1 MAETKGR
8 GGVPRRM
15 LFERD
20 EELLLFDSMLDDLC
34 GRAGEGSAPNGGLLA
49 IAGSAGLGKTTLV
62 AEVRRKAAARGCTL
76 LAARGS
82 EQEEGVAFHVV
93 RQLVQPVLAA
103 TSEEEHRKIL
113 GSWYDIVAPAVGLV
127 AGKSG
132 VAPDPQGVRD
142 GLDWLVTRFAVQY
155 APVVLVVDDA
165 HWADEET
172 LAWLTSFAL
181 RAADLPLLIVVAY
194 RPEELPRHAAEFRRL
209 ATRHG
214 SRPLDLSPFT
224 PAAVSDLV
232 RDVLGEGGDELFARE
247 CWALTAG
254 NPYEAVELV
263 ARIRDRGIKPQYA
276 NATEL
281 RELASAVRG
290 NGLIER
296 LERLGPSAF
305 RLTWAVAVLGTDARR
320 EMAAGVAGLGVEEMA
335 DAVGKLRDARILAEQ
350 SDDHPDRLDFFH
362 PLVGTAVYRAIPS
375 AMRVAMHGQA
385 AFAVSEA
392 GLGATSAARHILE
405 MHPENDRWAV
415 RQLRAAARDYL
426 RAGAPDAARR
436 CLARALREPP
446 ALEERAEVLFEL
458 GCSALLNEPATTV
471 NHLKAALEEPELAPE
486 LREAV
491 TYRLAQALAHT
502 DRMGEAAAIV
512 GAEAKNSGSA
522 RTRLRMQAE
531 SFQWNAFRAD
541 EEDSPARSRSLARLA
556 EHITG
561 RGKAERYILGLRAWD
576 AMVRGEPAETALRYA
591 EEALEGGL
599 SWTDDN
605 WGFEVPVLVAL
616 TFMYCDQPG
625 RADELFTQGIADCER
640 KGWRGAHL
648 SFGLT
653 LLGYIKFHR
662 GRLSEAEDLV
672 HSGLRIADRVGHQV
686 PAQWFA
692 LGILIEILLARGRVQ
707 DAQEL
712 SDAYNY
718 GQVVPNA
725 VVYPDSET
733 VYSELLIARGLRTD
747 AEARLR
753 AVGRRLEPRGMRNP
767 MWCPWRPLLA
777 QTIAHTDPVEA
788 AAIAQ
793 EGVEIARRFGTPGAV
808 GRALHAAAKVTSGAD
823 SLALMSEA
831 VRQLEKSP
839 AAYELAQALID
850 HGAMLSRAGLPQDA
864 ADLLMR
870 GLESAALCGADALA
884 ARAREE
890 LAASGLRPLQL
901 RAVDSDS
908 LTSQEKAVA
917 ERAAQGWENR
927 RIAEELGTKERTV
940 ELLLSGAFRKLGTN
954 RDGLAGLLPH
964 QSRGSGVRGVPGL

>member
-1 MAETKGR
+1 
-8 GGVPRRM
+8 M

-335 DAVGKLRDARILAEQ
+335 DAIGKLRDARILAEQ

-531 SFQWNAFRAD
+531 SFQWNVFRAD

-747 AEARLR
+747 AEERLR

>member
-1 MAETKGR
+1 
-8 GGVPRRM
+8 M

-20 EELLLFDSMLDDLC
+20 EELILFDSMLNDLC

-103 TSEEEHRKIL
+103 SSEEEHRKIL

-127 AGKSG
+127 AGQSG
-132 VAPDPQGVRD
+132 VVPDPQGVRD

-181 RAADLPLLIVVAY
+181 RASDLPLLIVVAY

-214 SRPLDLSPFT
+214 SRPLDLAPFT

-320 EMAAGVAGLGVEEMA
+320 EMAAGVAGLGAEELA
-335 DAVGKLRDARILAEQ
+335 DAIDKLRDARILAPASEHQ
-350 SDDHPDRLDFFH
+350 DRLDFFH

-446 ALEERAEVLFEL
+446 TLEERAEVLFEL

-502 DRMGEAAAIV
+502 DRLSEAAAVV
-512 GAEAKNSGSA
+512 GAEAKNSTSA

-556 EHITG
+556 EHLSG

-576 AMVRGEPAETALRYA
+576 AMVRGEPAETALHYA
-591 EEALEGGL
+591 EESLKDGL
-599 SWTDDN
+599 PWTDDN

-625 RADELFTQGIADCER
+625 RADDLFTQGIADCER

-662 GRLSEAEDLV
+662 G
-672 HSGLRIADRVGHQV
+672 
-686 PAQWFA
+686 
-692 LGILIEILLARGRVQ
+692 
-707 DAQEL
+707 
-712 SDAYNY
+712 
-718 GQVVPNA
+718 
-725 VVYPDSET
+725 
-733 VYSELLIARGLRTD
+733 LRTD
-747 AEARLR
+747 AEERLR

-793 EGVEIARRFGTPGAV
+793 EGIEIARRFGTPGAV

-823 SLALMSEA
+823 SLALMAEA
-831 VRQLEKSP
+831 VRQLERSP
-839 AAYELAQALID
+839 AAYELAQALVD

-954 RDGLAGLLPH
+954 RDGLAGLLPR
-964 QSRGSGVRGVPGL
+964 QPRGSGVRGVPGS

>member
-1 MAETKGR
+1 M
-8 GGVPRRM
+8 
-15 LFERD
+15 
-20 EELLLFDSMLDDLC
+20 
-34 GRAGEGSAPNGGLLA
+34 
-49 IAGSAGLGKTTLV
+49 
-62 AEVRRKAAARGCTL
+62 
-76 LAARGS
+76 
-82 EQEEGVAFHVV
+82 
-93 RQLVQPVLAA
+93 
-103 TSEEEHRKIL
+103 
-113 GSWYDIVAPAVGLV
+113 
-127 AGKSG
+127 
-132 VAPDPQGVRD
+132 
-142 GLDWLVTRFAVQY
+142 
-155 APVVLVVDDA
+155 LVVDDA

-335 DAVGKLRDARILAEQ
+335 DAIGKLRDARILAEQ

-747 AEARLR
+747 AEERLR

>member
-1 MAETKGR
+1 
-8 GGVPRRM
+8 M

-605 WGFEVPVLVAL
+605 WGFEVPILVAL

>member
-1 MAETKGR
+1 M
-8 GGVPRRM
+8 
-15 LFERD
+15 
-20 EELLLFDSMLDDLC
+20 
-34 GRAGEGSAPNGGLLA
+34 
-49 IAGSAGLGKTTLV
+49 
-62 AEVRRKAAARGCTL
+62 
-76 LAARGS
+76 
-82 EQEEGVAFHVV
+82 
-93 RQLVQPVLAA
+93 
-103 TSEEEHRKIL
+103 
-113 GSWYDIVAPAVGLV
+113 
-127 AGKSG
+127 
-132 VAPDPQGVRD
+132 
-142 GLDWLVTRFAVQY
+142 
-155 APVVLVVDDA
+155 DDA

-335 DAVGKLRDARILAEQ
+335 DAIGKLRDARILAEQ

-747 AEARLR
+747 AEERLR

>member
-1 MAETKGR
+1 
-8 GGVPRRM
+8 M

-788 AAIAQ
+788 SAIAQ

>member
-1 MAETKGR
+1 M
-8 GGVPRRM
+8 PRRM

>member
-1 MAETKGR
+1 MAETRGR
-8 GGVPRRM
+8 GGAPRRT

-20 EELLLFDSMLDDLC
+20 EELLVFDSMLNDLC
-34 GRAGEGSAPNGGLLA
+34 GRAGGGSAANGGLLA

-103 TSEEEHRKIL
+103 TTEAEHRKIL
-113 GSWYDIVAPAVGLV
+113 GSWYDIVAPAVGLI
-127 AGKSG
+127 AGQSG
-132 VAPDPQGVRD
+132 VSPDPQGVRD

-172 LAWLTSFAL
+172 LAWLSSFAL
-181 RAADLPLLIVVAY
+181 RAGDLPLLIVVAY

-209 ATRHG
+209 AMRHG

-232 RDVLGEGGDELFARE
+232 RGVLGDGGDELFARE

-276 NATEL
+276 NAGEL

-290 NGLIER
+290 SGLIER
-296 LERLGPSAF
+296 LERLGPSAV
-305 RLTWAVAVLGTDARR
+305 RLTWAVAVLGTDADR
-320 EMAAGVAGLGVEEMA
+320 EMAAGVAGLGAEEMA
-335 DAVGKLRDARILAEQ
+335 DAVERLRDARILAAPAEG
-350 SDDHPDRLDFFH
+350 SNRLDFFH
-362 PLVGTAVYRAIPS
+362 PLVGTAVYRAIPA

-385 AFAVSEA
+385 AFAVTEA
-392 GLGATSAARHILE
+392 GLGATAAARHILE

-415 RQLRAAARDYL
+415 RQLRSAARDYL

-436 CLARALREPP
+436 CLSRALREPP
-446 ALEERAEVLFEL
+446 ALEERAEVLYEL

-502 DRMGEAAAIV
+502 DRMAEAAALV
-512 GAEAKNSGSA
+512 AAEAKHSSSA

-531 SFQWNAFRAD
+531 TFQWNAFRAD
-541 EEDSPARSRSLARLA
+541 EEDSPTRSRSLARLA
-556 EHITG
+556 EHLTT

-599 SWTDDN
+599 PWTDDD

-662 GRLSEAEDLV
+662 GRLAEGEDLV
-672 HSGLRIADRVGHQV
+672 HSGLRIADRVGQQI

-707 DAQEL
+707 EAQEL

-733 VYSELLIARGLRTD
+733 VYSELLLARGLRTD
-747 AEARLR
+747 AEERLR

-777 QTIAHTDPVEA
+777 QTIAHTDPAEA

-793 EGVEIARRFGTPGAV
+793 EGVEIARRFGTPGAI
-808 GRALHAAAKVTSGAD
+808 GRALHAAAKVASGAD

-831 VRQLEKSP
+831 VRQLERSP
-839 AAYELAQALID
+839 AAYELAQALVD

-927 RIAEELGTKERTV
+927 RIAEDLGIKERTV
-940 ELLLSGAFRKLGTN
+940 ELLLSGAFRKLGTD
-954 RDGLAGLLPH
+954 RGGLAGLLPH
-964 QSRGSGVRGVPGL
+964 QTRGAGIRGVPGP

>member
-194 RPEELPRHAAEFRRL
+194 RPEELPRHAGEFRRL

-335 DAVGKLRDARILAEQ
+335 DAIGKLRDARILAEQ

-747 AEARLR
+747 AEERLR

>member
-1 MAETKGR
+1 M
-8 GGVPRRM
+8 
-15 LFERD
+15 
-20 EELLLFDSMLDDLC
+20 
-34 GRAGEGSAPNGGLLA
+34 
-49 IAGSAGLGKTTLV
+49 
-62 AEVRRKAAARGCTL
+62 
-76 LAARGS
+76 
-82 EQEEGVAFHVV
+82 
-93 RQLVQPVLAA
+93 
-103 TSEEEHRKIL
+103 
-113 GSWYDIVAPAVGLV
+113 
-127 AGKSG
+127 
-132 VAPDPQGVRD
+132 
-142 GLDWLVTRFAVQY
+142 
-155 APVVLVVDDA
+155 LVVDDA

>member
-1 MAETKGR
+1 M
-8 GGVPRRM
+8 
-15 LFERD
+15 
-20 EELLLFDSMLDDLC
+20 
-34 GRAGEGSAPNGGLLA
+34 
-49 IAGSAGLGKTTLV
+49 
-62 AEVRRKAAARGCTL
+62 
-76 LAARGS
+76 
-82 EQEEGVAFHVV
+82 
-93 RQLVQPVLAA
+93 
-103 TSEEEHRKIL
+103 
-113 GSWYDIVAPAVGLV
+113 
-127 AGKSG
+127 
-132 VAPDPQGVRD
+132 
-142 GLDWLVTRFAVQY
+142 
-155 APVVLVVDDA
+155 VLVVDDA

>member
-1 MAETKGR
+1 
-8 GGVPRRM
+8 M

>member
-1 MAETKGR
+1 
-8 GGVPRRM
+8 
-15 LFERD
+15 
-20 EELLLFDSMLDDLC
+20 
-34 GRAGEGSAPNGGLLA
+34 
-49 IAGSAGLGKTTLV
+49 
-62 AEVRRKAAARGCTL
+62 
-76 LAARGS
+76 
-82 EQEEGVAFHVV
+82 
-93 RQLVQPVLAA
+93 
-103 TSEEEHRKIL
+103 
-113 GSWYDIVAPAVGLV
+113 
-127 AGKSG
+127 
-132 VAPDPQGVRD
+132 
-142 GLDWLVTRFAVQY
+142 
-155 APVVLVVDDA
+155 
-165 HWADEET
+165 
-172 LAWLTSFAL
+172 
-181 RAADLPLLIVVAY
+181 
-194 RPEELPRHAAEFRRL
+194 
-209 ATRHG
+209 
-214 SRPLDLSPFT
+214 
-224 PAAVSDLV
+224 
-232 RDVLGEGGDELFARE
+232 
-247 CWALTAG
+247 
-254 NPYEAVELV
+254 
-263 ARIRDRGIKPQYA
+263 
-276 NATEL
+276 
-281 RELASAVRG
+281 
-290 NGLIER
+290 
-296 LERLGPSAF
+296 
-305 RLTWAVAVLGTDARR
+305 
-320 EMAAGVAGLGVEEMA
+320 
-335 DAVGKLRDARILAEQ
+335 
-350 SDDHPDRLDFFH
+350 
-362 PLVGTAVYRAIPS
+362 
-375 AMRVAMHGQA
+375 
-385 AFAVSEA
+385 
-392 GLGATSAARHILE
+392 
-405 MHPENDRWAV
+405 
-415 RQLRAAARDYL
+415 
-426 RAGAPDAARR
+426 
-436 CLARALREPP
+436 
-446 ALEERAEVLFEL
+446 
-458 GCSALLNEPATTV
+458 
-471 NHLKAALEEPELAPE
+471 
-486 LREAV
+486 
-491 TYRLAQALAHT
+491 
-502 DRMGEAAAIV
+502 MGEAAAIV

>member
-712 SDAYNY
+712 SDAYN
-718 GQVVPNA
+718 
-725 VVYPDSET
+725 
-733 VYSELLIARGLRTD
+733 
-747 AEARLR
+747 
-753 AVGRRLEPRGMRNP
+753 
-767 MWCPWRPLLA
+767 
-777 QTIAHTDPVEA
+777 
-788 AAIAQ
+788 
-793 EGVEIARRFGTPGAV
+793 
-808 GRALHAAAKVTSGAD
+808 
-823 SLALMSEA
+823 
-831 VRQLEKSP
+831 
-839 AAYELAQALID
+839 
-850 HGAMLSRAGLPQDA
+850 
-864 ADLLMR
+864 
-870 GLESAALCGADALA
+870 
-884 ARAREE
+884 
-890 LAASGLRPLQL
+890 
-901 RAVDSDS
+901 
-908 LTSQEKAVA
+908 
-917 ERAAQGWENR
+917 
-927 RIAEELGTKERTV
+927 
-940 ELLLSGAFRKLGTN
+940 
-954 RDGLAGLLPH
+954 
-964 QSRGSGVRGVPGL
+964 